1 MALSAIVGDVMTMLL
16 HLTGRLILAAAFFA
30 VSLAHAQDVPD
41 AKMILKTVRVAQS
54 AQNRTVTGKLRT
66 GRKAIPF
73 TLKFDGETMRWDFT
87 DPAQTLLLRLGA
99 NEARLEEIGKGGPT
113 KVTGA
118 KFDDKVRDS
127 DVSYEDLSMRFL
139 YWPTAEVEGE
149 QTMVLTK
156 CWIVRVEPP
165 AKNDSQYSKVKL
177 WISKADGALMQAEAY
192 GHDGKFARRFK
203 VLSGQK
209 IDEGLWML
217 KQMRIEAATLS
228 GRADATPTYL
238 EIDKPKS

>member
-1 MALSAIVGDVMTMLL
+1 MTTLSHAPSRSIF
-16 HLTGRLILAAAFFA
+16 LAALLAA
-30 VSLAHAQDVPD
+30 SLAHAQDAPE
-41 AKMILKTVRVAQS
+41 AKAILKTVRIAQS

-66 GRKAIPF
+66 GGKAIPF
-73 TLKFDGETMRWDFT
+73 TLKMDGETVRWDFT
-87 DPAQTLLLRLGA
+87 EPEQTLLLRLGA
-99 NEARLEEIGKGGPT
+99 NDSRLEEIGKGGSK

-139 YWPTAEVEGE
+139 YWPRAEVEGE
-149 QTMVLTK
+149 QIMVLTK

-165 AKNDSQYSKVKL
+165 TKNDSQYSKVKL
-177 WISKADGALMQAEAY
+177 WISKNDGALMQAEAFDR
-192 GHDGKFARRFK
+192 DGRFARRFK

-209 IDEGLWML
+209 TDEGLWML
-217 KQMRIEAATLS
+217 KQMRIEAASISSRT
-228 GRADATPTYL
+228 DASPTYL